1 MCIRDRYIIKHTAD
15 RPSTAIDANGVPYS
29 TDNKLAPYSIP
40 LPDYTRSKNARY
52 MIVQADKTNI
62 PTDAFSVLS
71 IRFQRKSNI
80 KTPALTKPLTDIETS
95 PFVRVGPTKKNE
107 GGKERKKKVQDIIR
121 SGLKYTGKK
130 FSKDFPV
137 RTDLE

>member
-1 MCIRDRYIIKHTAD
+1 MLVQVDI
-15 RPSTAIDANGVPYS
+15 SGGS
-29 TDNKLAPYSIP
+29 SDNS
-40 LPDYTRSKNARY
+40 
-52 MIVQADKTNI
+52 
-62 PTDAFSVLS
+62 FSVLS
-71 IRFQRKSNI
+71 VRFQRRSNV

-107 GGKERKKKVQDIIR
+107 GGKERKKKVKDIIDG
-121 SGLKYTGKK
+121 GLKYTETK

>member
-1 MCIRDRYIIKHTAD
+1 M
-15 RPSTAIDANGVPYS
+15 
-29 TDNKLAPYSIP
+29 L
-40 LPDYTRSKNARY
+40 
-52 MIVQADKTNI
+52 VQVDISGGSSNN
-62 PTDAFSVLS
+62 AFSVLS
-71 IRFQRKSNI
+71 VRFQRRSNV

-107 GGKERKKKVQDIIR
+107 GGKQRKKKVQNIIR

-137 RTDLE
+137 RTDLK

>member
-1 MCIRDRYIIKHTAD
+1 MHDGI
-15 RPSTAIDANGVPYS
+15 PYS
-29 TDNKLAPYSIP
+29 TSNKNAPYSIP
-40 LPDYTRSKNARY
+40 IPDYTRSKNAKY
-52 MIVQADKTNI
+52 MLVQVDISGGSSDN
-62 PTDAFSVLS
+62 AFSLLS
-71 IRFQRKSNI
+71 VRFQRRSNV

>member
-1 MCIRDRYIIKHTAD
+1 MLIQHFESFSPGGSSFHVSGVRY
-15 RPSTAIDANGVPYS
+15 
-29 TDNKLAPYSIP
+29 
-40 LPDYTRSKNARY
+40 
-52 MIVQADKTNI
+52 
-62 PTDAFSVLS
+62 
-71 IRFQRKSNI
+71 QRKSNMKI
-80 KTPALTKPLTDIETS
+80 PALTKPLTDIETS

-107 GGKERKKKVQDIIR
+107 GGKQRKKKVQDIIR

>member
-1 MCIRDRYIIKHTAD
+1 MLVQVDI
-15 RPSTAIDANGVPYS
+15 NGGS
-29 TDNKLAPYSIP
+29 SN
-40 LPDYTRSKNARY
+40 N
-52 MIVQADKTNI
+52 
-62 PTDAFSVLS
+62 AFSVLS
-71 IRFQRKSNI
+71 VRFQRRSNV

-107 GGKERKKKVQDIIR
+107 GGKERKKKVQKIIR

-137 RTDLE
+137 RTDLK

>member
-1 MCIRDRYIIKHTAD
+1 MD
-15 RPSTAIDANGVPYS
+15 
-29 TDNKLAPYSIP
+29 APYSIS
-40 LPDYTRSKNARY
+40 LPDYARDKHARY
-52 MIVQADKTNI
+52 MIVQVDKTNI
-62 PTDAFSVLS
+62 PTDAFSILS
-71 IRFQRKSNI
+71 VRFQRRSNV

-95 PFVRVGPTKKNE
+95 PFVRVGPTKKNV
-107 GGKERKKKVQDIIR
+107 GGKERKKKVQNIIR

>member
-1 MCIRDRYIIKHTAD
+1 MT
-15 RPSTAIDANGVPYS
+15 
-29 TDNKLAPYSIP
+29 
-40 LPDYTRSKNARY
+40 
-52 MIVQADKTNI
+52 
-62 PTDAFSVLS
+62 S
-71 IRFQRKSNI
+71 IRFQRKDA
-80 KTPALTKPLTDIETS
+80 KRVRTLMKPLSDVESS

-137 RTDLE
+137 RTDLK